1 MSKHN
6 PWSELASRERKERE
20 TVDRE
25 KRDRD
30 GHPSV
35 NIHPPVDMIRPRGE

>member
-6 PWSELASRERKERE
+6 PWSDLESRERKERE
-20 TVDRE
+20 TVGRE

-30 GHPSV
+30 GH
-35 NIHPPVDMIRPRGE
+35 H